1 MLACLQ
7 EIELYPYSIFYKF
20 ESNVRTRK
28 LWNATVNHPTQVLE
42 TPVSALFP
50 FMLSRNFETRSTTN
64 FAPSVESYQRSMT
77 QVHTCKNVL

>member
-50 FMLSRNFETRSTTN
+50 FMLSRNFETRSTTY
-64 FAPSVESYQRSMT
+64 FALRTKRGILSTIDDASTHM
-77 QVHTCKNVL
+77 